1 MGKKN
6 QKKKNNKD
14 TKAKK
19 DKSKTEEKVK
29 KEKKEKSK
37 CNKPKYASTH
47 PEECKSITRLDN
59 IFLEK
64 CRLKHNARCKT
75 VMESG
80 GQETVA
86 EAVLER
92 LMDVRCRKEAFR
104 KSYPKL
110 CSLEKFEDNILE
122 TTTINPAWLRE
133 RCKHK
138 KFKTRN
144 KELCD
149 KIRDYELDV
158 DSPESLI
165 DNVINDIKNIV
176 SHETIP
182 PIADNP
188 LKESSTPSTSSSS
201 PTSTTPSTPS

>member
-1 MGKKN
+1 MGTVINKIEEDSKIDAPSMQKADIVESILKQTDPAKLKDDEKKN

-14 TKAKK
+14 NKAKK
-19 DKSKTEEKVK
+19 DKSKTKEKKDKTKEKKEKKVK

-64 CRLKHNARCKT
+64 CKKEKYRLKHNARCKT

-110 CSLEKFEDNILE
+110 CSLDKFEDIL
-122 TTTINPAWLRE
+122 
-133 RCKHK
+133 
-138 KFKTRN
+138 
-144 KELCD
+144 
-149 KIRDYELDV
+149 
-158 DSPESLI
+158 
-165 DNVINDIKNIV
+165 
-176 SHETIP
+176 
-182 PIADNP
+182 
-188 LKESSTPSTSSSS
+188 
-201 PTSTTPSTPS
+201 